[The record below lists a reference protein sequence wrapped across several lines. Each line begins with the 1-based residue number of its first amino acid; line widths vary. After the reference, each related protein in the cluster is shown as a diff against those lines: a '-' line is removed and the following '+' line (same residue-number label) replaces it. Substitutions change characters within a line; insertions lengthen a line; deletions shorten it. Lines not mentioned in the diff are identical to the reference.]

1 MADFNQLVISG
12 RLTADSEIR
21 ATKSGKKL
29 TMFSIAVNDD
39 YKAGEEWVKRAYFFN
54 VAYSGEKELTKG
66 QYVVV
71 EGKMT
76 QFKLEK
82 EGQAKT
88 YYRVIANKV
97 VPFDTKKKAEKP
109 NSEYVTDEVTEDSTD
124 LPF

>member
-1 MADFNQLVISG
+1 MADFNQFIVSG

-21 ATKSGKKL
+21 ATKTGKKL
-29 TMFSIAVNDD
+29 TMFSLASNDD
-39 YKAGEEWVKRAYFFN
+39 YKAGEEWVKRTYFYN
-54 VAYSGEKELTKG
+54 VAYSGEKELSKG

-88 YYRVIANKV
+88 YHRVVASKV

-109 NSEYVTDEVTEDSTD
+109 NSEYVTDEVTNDVD
-124 LPF
+124 VPF